1 MSEGHSDPELP
12 DEFAPLPL
20 LPASFSACPLPS
32 PTTGLQPA
40 CLSASTTTGLSPAK
54 NSFRSPLRP
63 GRARKPQE
71 VARRASRLQK
81 RYRQT
86 HPGAVERNR
95 QRQHFRDQSRRLRS
109 LVKNNLALDLRRCS
123 SEVWL
128 LGPAAD
134 ELVKNNLAASQQLIL
149 QPVEPFP
156 SVGHVSCKEH
166 PSGLAGGCGL

>member
-71 VARRASRLQK
+71 VARRASRL
-81 RYRQT
+81 
-86 HPGAVERNR
+86 PEALSP
-95 QRQHFRDQSRRLRS
+95 DSSRR
-109 LVKNNLALDLRRCS
+109 RRTQPAS
-123 SEVWL
+123 TAFP
-128 LGPAAD
+128 GPKPPPP
-134 ELVKNNLAASQQLIL
+134 E
-149 QPVEPFP
+149 
-156 SVGHVSCKEH
+156 SCKEQLGSR
-166 PSGLAGGCGL
+166 PKTLFFGGLAAGTGRRRACKEQL

>member
-1 MSEGHSDPELP
+1 MSLRRCRYCQQVFQP
-12 DEFAPLPL
+12 APYHPQQQVC
-20 LPASFSACPLPS
+20 S
-32 PTTGLQPA
+32 QPA
-40 CLSASTTTGLSPAK
+40 CQRQRQRDYHRRK
-54 NSFRSPLRP
+54 IRSDPLYAQVVRESRKKWRDEHP
-63 GRARKPQE
+63 GY
-71 VARRASRLQK
+71 QK

-166 PSGLAGGCGL
+166 ASGLAGGCGL

>member
-1 MSEGHSDPELP
+1 MSFRHCPYCQQVFQP
-12 DEFAPLPL
+12 APYHPQ
-20 LPASFSACPLPS
+20 PQVCS
-32 PTTGLQPA
+32 QPA
-40 CLSASTTTGLSPAK
+40 CQRQRRRDYHQRK
-54 NSFRSPLRP
+54 IRSDPVYAQVVQESRKTWRDAHP
-63 GRARKPQE
+63 GY
-71 VARRASRLQK
+71 QK

-86 HPGAVERNR
+86 HPEAVERNR

-134 ELVKNNLAASQQLIL
+134 ELVKNNLAASQLLIL

-156 SVGHVSCKEH
+156 SVRHVSCKEH
-166 PSGLAGGCGL
+166 PSGLAPPAGL

>member
-1 MSEGHSDPELP
+1 MSLRRCRYCQQVFQP
-12 DEFAPLPL
+12 APYHPQQQVC
-20 LPASFSACPLPS
+20 S
-32 PTTGLQPA
+32 QPA
-40 CLSASTTTGLSPAK
+40 CQRQRQRDYHRRK
-54 NSFRSPLRP
+54 IRSDPLYAQVVRESRKKWRDEHP
-63 GRARKPQE
+63 GY
-71 VARRASRLQK
+71 QK

-109 LVKNNLALDLRRCS
+109 LVKNNLALDLRRCP

-134 ELVKNNLAASQQLIL
+134 ELVKNNLAASQLLIL